1 MDDTLLVGEVTEV
14 RGVRLRARIYS
25 NKNESHLFY
34 RGKLVRNVSVGG
46 YVKIPYGY
54 DSIVGVIEGDFQQEA
69 RRQPDYAERTSAG
82 ELLERFVDISVFGVM
97 SKGRFDRGVNM
108 LPLVE
113 SKVYVL
119 SPEELEFVSSQ
130 EGQAVKAPFRVGAL
144 AGHNGVSVVVPTSA
158 LFASHIGVFGNTGS
172 GKSNTL
178 CRLYT
183 NLFDSMDDA
192 GTLPTTKSR
201 FVFLDFNGEYV
212 QDGVLS
218 SRKATY
224 RLNTRTAGDRIP
236 VPENFYFDLEIW
248 SVLTQATEKTQRP
261 FLGKCLETARRIREA
276 SNKTSYMA
284 AMVRN
289 FVRGYFGKESLF
301 PEQKKDLEAML
312 ALALSSGKRSD
323 RESEVAAT
331 FAGIE
336 PYTRSPIPKLKSS
349 NEVYG
354 DTEDKVEDIFR
365 SCLDLPFDFDYLASN
380 IITLLE
386 FVSRYVF
393 LEKWRSGSIV
403 HDHIAGWLP
412 RYSKQLEE
420 SSKIYGPAE
429 AGILNAPNCP
439 VVVYSLLNV
448 NQDQKKVIPL
458 VIAKYLYH
466 EQKERGAEDAGG
478 SVHLVIDEAHN
489 ILSYS
494 SQRESET
501 WRDYRLETFEEIV
514 KEGRKFGM
522 YLTVSSQRPS
532 DISSTIISQMHNYFI
547 HRLVNDEDLKAI
559 GKAVSFID
567 AANASM
573 IPVLP
578 QGACIMSGTAA
589 PYPMRVQV
597 DKLLKEKQ
605 PQSFDRDLAK
615 TWGLEK

>member
-25 NKNESHLFY
+25 NKNEAHLFY

-69 RRQPDYAERTSAG
+69 RRQPDYAERTSSC

-119 SPEELEFVSSQ
+119 SPNELEFVSSQ
-130 EGQAVKAPFRVGAL
+130 KGQTVKAPFRVGAL
-144 AGHNGVSVVVPTSA
+144 AGHNGVSVVVPASA

-183 NLFDSMDDA
+183 DLLDSMEDA
-192 GTLPTTKSR
+192 GTLPATKSR

-218 SRKATY
+218 GRKTSY
-224 RLNTRTAGDRIP
+224 KINTRTVEDKIP

-261 FLGKCLETARRIREA
+261 FLNKCLETARRIRGA
-276 SNKTSYMA
+276 SNKTSYITV
-284 AMVRN
+284 MVRN

-312 ALALSSGKRSD
+312 ALALPGGKG
-323 RESEVAAT
+323 ESEVIAASL
-331 FAGIE
+331 AGIE
-336 PYTRSPIPKLKSS
+336 LFTGSPVPKLKSQS
-349 NEVYG
+349 GRYG
-354 DTEDKVEDIFR
+354 NSEDDVEEILG
-365 SCLDLPFDFDYLASN
+365 SCLDIPFDFESLASD
-380 IITLLE
+380 IILLLR
-386 FVSRYVF
+386 FVSRFMF
-393 LEKWRSGSIV
+393 LERWRSGSIV

-420 SSKIYGPAE
+420 SSKIYEPTE
-429 AGILNAPNCP
+429 TGILNAPGCP
-439 VVVYSLLNV
+439 VVIYSLLNV

-466 EQKERGAEDAGG
+466 EQKERGVKDARC

-494 SQRESET
+494 SQRESEN

-573 IPVLP
+573 IPILP

-605 PQSFDRDLAK
+605 PQSFDRDLAE
-615 TWGLEK
+615 TWGLNK